1 MAFGIP
7 KRVRCRWKALLAVLA
22 LMPMA
27 DAAFAQSS
35 VPPPNKTAVTTNGLV
50 ADFYAPADA
59 QGPLPAVIVL
69 GGSGGGMDERTAW
82 EARGL
87 AQHGYVTLQLAYF
100 LAPGLPTALHLI
112 PLEYFKTAVDW
123 LRAQP
128 GVDPER
134 IGIVGTSIGGM
145 AALVL
150 AAHYPEFKVIVA
162 AVPSS
167 VIWTTFG
174 SSRTSMFSLEGQPL
188 PYLPHGLSG
197 GSRIYDLYDEG
208 LNSIAQHPDAVIPVE
223 RINGPVMLICGK
235 LDALWPSCRMSAQ
248 VIARL
253 EANGFQ
259 YAFQLLEYADGGHS
273 VFGSSVATESP
284 ASGSRERRGGG
295 PASNHAARIDSWPKA
310 VTFIDAALKPG
321 PSSKP

>member
-1 MAFGIP
+1 MH
-7 KRVRCRWKALLAVLA
+7 CLWKALVAMLV
-22 LMPMA
+22 LMPA
-27 DAAFAQSS
+27 DLAFGQSS
-35 VPPPNKTAVTTNGLV
+35 VASPIMTAVTTNGLV
-50 ADFYAPADA
+50 ADFYAAADA
-59 QGPLPAVIVL
+59 QGRVPAVIVL

-82 EARGL
+82 EARAL
-87 AQHGYVTLQLAYF
+87 AQHGYATLQLAYF

-128 GVDPER
+128 GIDPER

-150 AAHYPEFKVIVA
+150 AAHYPELKVVVA

-167 VIWTTFG
+167 VIWPTFG

-188 PYLPHGLSG
+188 PYLPYGLSG
-197 GSRIYDLYDEG
+197 GSRIYDLYEEG
-208 LNSIAQHPDAVIPVE
+208 LNSIAQHPDADIPVE
-223 RINGPVMLICGK
+223 QINGPVMLICGK

-253 EANGFQ
+253 EANKFQ
-259 YAFQLLEYADGGHS
+259 HAFQLLEYADGGHS
-273 VFGSSVATESP
+273 VFGSSVAREGP
-284 ASGSRERRGGG
+284 DSGSREGMGGG

-310 VTFIDAALKPG
+310 VTFIDAALKSG
-321 PSSKP
+321 SSSKP